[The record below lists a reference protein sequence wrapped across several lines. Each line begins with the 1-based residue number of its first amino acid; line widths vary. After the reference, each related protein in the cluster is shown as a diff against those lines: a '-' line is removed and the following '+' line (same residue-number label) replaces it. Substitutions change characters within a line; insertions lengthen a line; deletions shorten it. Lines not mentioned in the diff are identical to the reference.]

1 MRGTLCT
8 DPKLLHTTIMRKELE
23 KALKSTFALDLL
35 GESGSPEEGKEELY
49 SEVEKFIDSH
59 ILGPIRELIDEE
71 NLQSAQDMQDAIF
84 GIYEILREFD
94 GNKGRSLLSED
105 QEKELERRMDEWEKN
120 PEIGI
125 PWEEVKSRLINR
137 KNLK

>member
-1 MRGTLCT
+1 
-8 DPKLLHTTIMRKELE
+8 MRKELE